1 MKRIQKVPVSLKIAI
16 LIILFSSGFTKAA
29 FAQYSISERRMEESG
44 EKTLSPYFVVIS
56 EHPETDRL
64 PLKETSANVNIV
76 SVIADVTVMQ
86 KYVNS
91 GKNTL
96 EAIYTFPLSTKAA
109 VYAMKMT
116 IGKRTITA
124 RISEK
129 EKARKDYNA
138 AKSNGNRVSLLEQNR
153 PNVFTMNVA
162 NIGIN
167 DTIVVELKYT

>member
-1 MKRIQKVPVSLKIAI
+1 LKIAI
-16 LIILFSSGFTKAA
+16 LIILFSSGCTMEA
-29 FAQYSISERRMEESG
+29 FAHYSRSKRRMEESG
-44 EKTLSPYFVVIS
+44 EKTLSPYFLVFS

-64 PLKETSANVNIV
+64 PLKEASANVNIIG
-76 SVIADVTVMQ
+76 VIADVTVMQ

-129 EKARKDYNA
+129 EKPGNDYNA
-138 AKSNGNRVSLLEQNR
+138 AKQNGNRVCLLEQNR
-153 PNVFTMNVA
+153 PNVFTLNCY
-162 NIGIN
+162 ICQPSIL
-167 DTIVVELKYT
+167 IF